1 MEQLLNFALFGSFAW
16 ALTFFIVLFIVF
28 MISEG
33 VEHGGIAFLGVV
45 VFLVLNHYWGNIPVM
60 ELFKWQNVLAYLGI
74 GFVFANIR
82 IYFYGR
88 QLSQNEQREDV
99 LKDNVFRWWFIWP
112 ASLIYWAFSDLLGNA
127 WDSIYSVSQSTFK
140 FFLNLGI
147 NSNAKKSK

>member
-60 ELFKWQNVLAYLGI
+60 ELFKWQNILAYLGI

-127 WDSIYSVSQSTFK
+127 WDWIYSVSQSTFK

-147 NSNAKKSK
+147 NSNVKKVK